1 MKLHKLTEPYSL
13 AIGRWQ
19 TLPPHEGHVKL
30 IQTLFDE
37 GKNVVI
43 DIRTMPKDDSNPYTA
58 NEIHDEWMLIFPG
71 ELMTGQLILR
81 IAPNIVEVV
90 YGRTPGWGIREVVLD
105 EETQK
110 ISATEIRKNNKDK

>member
-1 MKLHKLTEPYSL
+1 MKLHKLHEEYSL
-13 AIGRWQ
+13 LIGRWQ
-19 TLPPHEGHVKL
+19 VPTPHAGHRQLVD
-30 IQTLFDE
+30 TLFAE

-43 DIRTMPKDDSNPYTA
+43 DIRTMPIDDKNPYPPE
-58 NEIHDEWMLIFPG
+58 EIYDAWMLVYPG

-90 YGRTPGWGIREVVLD
+90 YGRSPGWGIREVVLD

-110 ISATEIRKNNKDK
+110 ISATEIRNKK